1 MGSEG
6 SSTSPNGDGAAAC
19 AVCGGTA
26 AVYCPADV
34 AALCAPCDAAIH
46 AANPLASRHERVPL
60 AASMVATSGVYD
72 VFAADDEGASSWPG
86 QGLGQGS
93 PNSSSSSFS
102 NCSGAET
109 SLFHLL
115 SDVDLMATGA
125 AGGSLSDGMPIHGA
139 AAPLWLQPGIAV
151 DASTWSSPLESAVVA
166 AAAAAAD
173 RRERVRRYRE
183 KRKNRKF
190 QKTIRYASRK
200 AYAEAR
206 PRIKGRFVKRAAG
219 SDDDSTSAA
228 AEGAKFCLSFSD
240 DTVVFDAASYG
251 VVPSF

>member
-1 MGSEG
+1 
-6 SSTSPNGDGAAAC
+6 
-19 AVCGGTA
+19 
-26 AVYCPADV
+26 
-34 AALCAPCDAAIH
+34 
-46 AANPLASRHERVPL
+46 
-60 AASMVATSGVYD
+60 
-72 VFAADDEGASSWPG
+72 
-86 QGLGQGS
+86 
-93 PNSSSSSFS
+93 
-102 NCSGAET
+102 
-109 SLFHLL
+109 
-115 SDVDLMATGA
+115 
-125 AGGSLSDGMPIHGA
+125 MPIHGA

-151 DASTWSSPLESAVVA
+151 DASTWSSPLESAVV
-166 AAAAAAD
+166 AAAAD

-228 AEGAKFCLSFSD
+228 AEGAKFWLSFSD
-240 DTVVFDAASYG
+240 DSVVFDAASYG